1 MAEDRAALRRI
12 LAYVA
17 GHPLPLLERLPIQIA
32 DTPHRMSVAFV
43 RMAGESSPWA
53 IGWRIGDGAPRI
65 LSVPEPRNRDLVAA
79 MVAEFGDALTE
90 HLSIGDEGEE
100 EAEVEGPARQ
110 IWIGGST
117 DLEMLHFIA
126 LRFARARKADDALL
140 ARLNRCGRICQA
152 LFEWAKNP
160 NRSTCV
166 VAGDLLRS
174 ILVFPTEPVRT
185 MHLGYM
191 LAMIAPGTLADRLQR
206 AAAAEAQAVSTSI
219 APDLERNME
228 PLVGQW
234 HTGSVAER
242 KSASERLHSI
252 LVSEITRRLDL
263 LQSAIATLQGL
274 GLVTSPAAAEIATR
288 SCDAMREFRRY
299 DASVAAGAPTRS
311 PETDHDPLHAAREFA
326 ERDADELE
334 ATADRLHHDGMAQ
347 SDAVQSG
354 DAIRGRVTKRESIAI
369 PPRTRRV
376 RITLLTDG
384 SGPLSLRA
392 GDRTRCPLDTNAALR
407 WVIQS
412 IEMTADGRRTVVL
425 QASQA
430 VGMEAE
436 PRLGSKDVVFY
447 EASEPALRRRLAAKV
462 WDLEHRLEMDDLPSA
477 KLVSRLKSHTDPQD
491 PAQTDAFP
499 TATAESAQQMGLEDA

>member
-1 MAEDRAALRRI
+1 MAEDRAAVRRI

-17 GHPLPLLERLPIQIA
+17 GHPLPLLERLPIQITGA
-32 DTPHRMSVAFV
+32 EHRMSVAFV

-79 MVAEFGDALTE
+79 MVADFGDALTQ
-90 HLSIGDEGEE
+90 HLAIGEE
-100 EAEVEGPARQ
+100 VDDETEADGPARQ

-126 LRFARARKADDALL
+126 LRFARARKAEDALL
-140 ARLNRCGRICQA
+140 ARLNRCGRICQG

-166 VAGDLLRS
+166 VAGDLLRG
-174 ILVFPTEPVRT
+174 ILVFPTEPIRT

-191 LAMIAPGTLADRLQR
+191 LAMIAPGTLAERLHR
-206 AAAAEAQAVSTSI
+206 AEIAEAQAVSTSI
-219 APDLERNME
+219 APDLERTME

-234 HTGSVAER
+234 HNGSVTER

-263 LQSAIATLQGL
+263 VQLATTTLKGL
-274 GLVTSPAAAEIATR
+274 GLVTSPAAAEISTR
-288 SCDAMREFRRY
+288 SRDAILEFRRY
-299 DASVAAGAPTRS
+299 DASIADGAPARS
-311 PETDHDPLHAAREFA
+311 PETDHDPLRAAREFA

-347 SDAVQSG
+347 SDAVRSG
-354 DAIRGRVTKRESIAI
+354 DAIRGRVTKRETIAI

-376 RITLLTDG
+376 RVTLLTEG
-384 SGPLSLRA
+384 CGPLSLRA

-412 IEMTADGRRTVVL
+412 IEMTPDGRRTVVL
-425 QASQA
+425 QATHA
-430 VGMEAE
+430 VGPDAE
-436 PRLGSKDVVFY
+436 PRLGSQDIVFY
-447 EASEPALRRRLAAKV
+447 EASEPALRRRLAMKV
-462 WDLEHRLEMDDLPSA
+462 WDLELRLEMDDLPSA
-477 KLVSRLKSHTDPQD
+477 DLVSRLRNYAEPQD
-491 PAQTDAFP
+491 PPQTEAFR